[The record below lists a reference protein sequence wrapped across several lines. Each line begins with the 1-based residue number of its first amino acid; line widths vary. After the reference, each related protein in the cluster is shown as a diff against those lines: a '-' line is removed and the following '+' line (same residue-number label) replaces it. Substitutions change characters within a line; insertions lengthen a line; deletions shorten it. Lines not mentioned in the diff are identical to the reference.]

1 MCVRVG
7 PKMRAVLLFVTL
19 ALGVS
24 RVQARPK
31 RSACKAILAEV
42 NGGRWKDM
50 PQDIIT
56 ECRLALQSTRHH
68 GPVGDEG
75 AMEYA
80 NELRL
85 DAGEPRPEDED
96 YVKTTR
102 RFIRTLIKALSGLS
116 INLKHMKATQ
126 RQADHGK
133 TWKP

>member
-1 MCVRVG
+1 MCVKVD
-7 PKMRAVLLFVTL
+7 PKMRIVLMFLCLV
-19 ALGVS
+19 LGAC

-42 NGGRWKDM
+42 NDGHWKDM
-50 PQDIIT
+50 PKDIIT

-68 GPVGDEG
+68 GTLGDEG
-75 AMEYA
+75 ALEYA
-80 NELRL
+80 NELGP
-85 DAGEPRPEDED
+85 DAEDMD

-102 RFIRTLIKALSGLS
+102 KFIRTLIKALSGLS